1 MTNKDARIVSTD
13 STDMC
18 VACDIDLATC
28 DIIYSAE
35 GALYHSR
42 ECGIEDFKHKY
53 GADAER
59 YFNECVE
66 EVTPEDIGLV
76 ETSIFTAYSK
86 EADMTTIFKDV
97 TRCSNGSIVSTEVIG
112 FYFGAP
118 NKEDTETF
126 IGSLKATY

>member
-13 STDMC
+13 STDIC

-42 ECGIEDFKHKY
+42 ECGIEDFKYKY

-59 YFNECVE
+59 CFNDCFE

-76 ETSIFTAYSK
+76 ETSIFTVYSK
-86 EADMTTIFKDV
+86 EADITTIFKDT
-97 TRCSNGSIVSTEVIG
+97 TRCSNGSMVSTEVIG

-118 NKEDTETF
+118 NEEDTERFT
-126 IGSLKATY
+126 GSLKATY

>member
-1 MTNKDARIVSTD
+1 MTNKDARVVSTD

-28 DIIYSAE
+28 DTIYSAE

-53 GADAER
+53 GTDAER

-76 ETSIFTAYSK
+76 ETSIFTVYSK
-86 EADMTTIFKDV
+86 EADMTTIFKDTV
-97 TRCSNGSIVSTEVIG
+97 RCSNGSMVSTEVVG
-112 FYFGAP
+112 FYFGEP
-118 NKEDTETF
+118 NEEDTEQF
-126 IGSLKATY
+126 IDSLKATY